1 MKHRTRSVV
10 AAMLVALT
18 PGLARGGG
26 PSAAPVPDVSVLSEE
41 VATLAAMEGP
51 AAAARLAAAG
61 AARLDLDA
69 DARVLLGGLARENY
83 ELSFAED
90 HKLVDLCKLAA
101 VMRLVAPLDSTGGA
115 ALKLA
120 AAADAEAQLA
130 ELAGEEWPQ
139 VCELAS
145 PGGMASKQAAVADTG
160 PVTIPTATLEPPR
173 AREDAVTQP
182 ASPVDRAKQRRVR
195 AGLAMLIPGILLF
208 APMAGLL
215 SYRRQGERDLQAL
228 WDGSKGPTWNETEH
242 ARANALDQRHRST
255 TAVAAVLGATGAALV
270 VAGAILAATG
280 GRRSQVAVA
289 PWGSRGAGGLFLE
302 GRF

>member
-10 AAMLVALT
+10 AVMLVALT

-41 VATLAAMEGP
+41 VATLAATEGP
-51 AAAARLAAAG
+51 AAAARRAAAG

-69 DARVLLGGLARENY
+69 DARVLLGGLARENF

-101 VMRLVAPLDSTGGA
+101 VMRLVAPLDSTSGA

-120 AAADAEAQLA
+120 AATDAEAQLA

-139 VCELAS
+139 VCEPVS
-145 PGGMASKQAAVADTG
+145 HGGTAGEETAAADTPLTTASLG
-160 PVTIPTATLEPPR
+160 PPDTR
-173 AREDAVTQP
+173 DDAVMQP

-195 AGLAMLIPGILLF
+195 AGLAMLVPGVLLF

-215 SYRRQGERDLQAL
+215 SYRRQGERELQDL
-228 WDGSKGPTWNETEH
+228 WDRSTGATWNETEH
-242 ARANALDQRHRST
+242 ARANALDERHRST
-255 TAVAAVLGATGAALV
+255 TAAAA
-270 VAGAILAATG
+270 
-280 GRRSQVAVA
+280 S
-289 PWGSRGAGGLFLE
+289 
-302 GRF
+302 

>member
-10 AAMLVALT
+10 AVMLVALT

-41 VATLAAMEGP
+41 VATLAATEGP

-69 DARVLLGGLARENY
+69 DARVLLGGLARENF

-139 VCELAS
+139 VCEPALH
-145 PGGMASKQAAVADTG
+145 GGTAGEEAAAADTA
-160 PVTIPTATLEPPR
+160 PPTTATLGPPDTR
-173 AREDAVTQP
+173 DDAVMRP

-195 AGLAMLIPGILLF
+195 AGLAMLVPGVLLF

-215 SYRRQGERDLQAL
+215 SYRRQGERELQAL
-228 WDGSKGPTWNETEH
+228 WDGSTGATWNETEH

-255 TAVAAVLGATGAALV
+255 TAAAAVLGATGAALIM
-270 VAGAILAATG
+270 AGAILAATG

-289 PWGSRGAGGLFLE
+289 PWGSRGAGGLFFA

>member
-10 AAMLVALT
+10 AVMLVALT

-41 VATLAAMEGP
+41 VATLAATEGP

-69 DARVLLGGLARENY
+69 DARVLLGGLARENF

-139 VCELAS
+139 VCEPA
-145 PGGMASKQAAVADTG
+145 PHGGTAGEEAAAADTA
-160 PVTIPTATLEPPR
+160 PTTTATLEPPDTR
-173 AREDAVTQP
+173 DLMQP
-182 ASPVDRAKQRRVR
+182 ASPGDRAKQRRVR
-195 AGLAMLIPGILLF
+195 AGLAMLVPGVLLF

-215 SYRRQGERDLQAL
+215 SYRRQGERQLQAL
-228 WDGSKGPTWNETEH
+228 WDGSKGATWNETEH

-255 TAVAAVLGATGAALV
+255 TAAAAVLGATGAALIM
-270 VAGAILAATG
+270 AGAILAATG

-289 PWGSRGAGGLFLE
+289 PWGSRGAGGLTFA